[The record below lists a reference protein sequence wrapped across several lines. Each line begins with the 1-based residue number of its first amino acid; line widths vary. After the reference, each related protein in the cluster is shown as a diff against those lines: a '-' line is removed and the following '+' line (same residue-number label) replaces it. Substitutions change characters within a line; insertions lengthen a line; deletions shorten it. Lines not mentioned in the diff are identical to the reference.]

1 MTYQVELEIFKGPLE
16 LLLHL
21 IKKHEMDIY
30 DIPIAEITSQY
41 LAALDAMKSLNL
53 DIAGEFLVM
62 ASTLVH
68 IKSRMLLPLDPDPD
82 PEEDEVDPR
91 AELVHRLLEYQ
102 RFKEAAVSLDECPV
116 LGRDV
121 FARACVD
128 NEVAASD
135 DAGLQPVGI
144 YELVEALRDLLG
156 QAPPEPVHEV
166 VRERMSVAQRVTHV
180 LEKLAECQSLAFES
194 LLSVRRSREEL
205 VVTLLATL
213 ELVKLRMVRIM
224 QNQRCGTIWLFA
236 VAVDPSRERPLQDES
251 FGYC

>member
-1 MTYQVELEIFKGPLE
+1 MSYEVELAVFKGPLD

-30 DIPIAEITSQY
+30 DIPIAEITTQY
-41 LAALDAMKSLNL
+41 LAALDTLQSLNL

-82 PEEDEVDPR
+82 SEDDETDPR

-102 RFKEAAVSLDECPV
+102 RYKVAAVALDEYDI

-121 FARACVD
+121 FARSCVESALD
-128 NEVAASD
+128 EKN
-135 DAGLQPVGI
+135 DAELEAIGI
-144 YELVEALRDLLG
+144 FELVEVLRDLLK
-156 QAPPEPVHEV
+156 QTPPEPVHEV
-166 VRERMSVAQRVTHV
+166 VRERLSVAERVSML
-180 LEKLAECQSLAFES
+180 LEILKDCQSLAFES
-194 LLSVRRSREEL
+194 LLSIPPTREEL
-205 VVTLLATL
+205 VVTFLAML

-224 QNQRCGTIWLFA
+224 QNQRCGSIWLFPLA
-236 VAVDPSRERPLQDES
+236 PDPARELPLQDET

>member
-1 MTYQVELEIFKGPLE
+1 MSYEVDLEVFKGPLD

-30 DIPIAEITSQY
+30 DIPIAEITAQY

-68 IKSRMLLPLDPDPD
+68 IKSRMLLPVEAEADS
-82 PEEDEVDPR
+82 EEEEADPR

-102 RFKEAAVSLDECPV
+102 RYKQAAVTLDEYHI

-121 FARACVD
+121 FARSCCEDTEESEGNA
-128 NEVAASD
+128 E
-135 DAGLQPVGI
+135 LQPVGI
-144 YELVEALRDLLG
+144 FELVEALQGLLRE
-156 QAPPEPVHEV
+156 APPEPVHEV
-166 VRERMSVAQRVTHV
+166 VREKLSVAERVSM
-180 LEKLAECQSLAFES
+180 LLKLLGDCRSLAFEALVS
-194 LLSVRRSREEL
+194 RRPNREEL
-205 VVTLLATL
+205 VVTFLALL
-213 ELVKLRMVRIM
+213 ELAKLRMIRIM
-224 QNQRCGTIWLFA
+224 QNQRCGSIWLFPTETDA
-236 VAVDPSRERPLQDES
+236 GRELPLQDEN

>member
-1 MTYQVELEIFKGPLE
+1 MSYEVDLEVFKGPLD

-30 DIPIAEITSQY
+30 DIPIAEITAQY

-68 IKSRMLLPLDPDPD
+68 IKSRMLLPAEADADS
-82 PEEDEVDPR
+82 EEEEVDPR

-102 RFKEAAVSLDECPV
+102 RYKQAAVALDEYDI

-121 FARACVD
+121 FGRSCCD
-128 NEVAASD
+128 EMTDEESNPE
-135 DAGLQPVGI
+135 LQPVGI
-144 YELVEALRDLLG
+144 FELVEALQGLLRES
-156 QAPPEPVHEV
+156 PPEPVHEV
-166 VRERMSVAQRVTHV
+166 VREKVSVAERVTML
-180 LEKLAECQSLAFES
+180 LELLADCQSLAFDA
-194 LLSVRRSREEL
+194 LLPQRPDRQEL
-205 VVTLLATL
+205 VVTFLAML
-213 ELVKLRMVRIM
+213 ELVKLRMIRIM
-224 QNQRCGTIWLFA
+224 QNQRCGSIWLFPKA
-236 VAVDPSRERPLQDES
+236 MDSKRDLPLQDEN